1 MEPFQDLCIL
11 KSEADELDPCLVD
24 VLQNLTTLNGPLY
37 TELTKEGFF
46 STYYLQITTDQNE
59 KMTQKTYDVSFSVY
73 YQGFY
78 DSSVFNNMTDSVM
91 NFLESGRMN
100 GSGRFST

>member
-1 MEPFQDLCIL
+1 MESFQDLCIL

-46 STYYLQITTDQNE
+46 VPINYLQITTDQNE
-59 KMTQKTYDVSFSVY
+59 QNDPKD
-73 YQGFY
+73 
-78 DSSVFNNMTDSVM
+78 
-91 NFLESGRMN
+91 L
-100 GSGRFST
+100 